1 MSSSFAPNLK
11 LIDADYENTAQRL
24 REIAESRYGC
34 VGVSSFQQNNEELTL
49 TYWESAEDIAAWR
62 RDPEHI
68 MAQRIGAEKWYEWYL
83 IQVATID
90 RAYHSAIL
98 VSSWAPPRPPRLGLA
113 QESEKS
119 AASRI

>member
-1 MSSSFAPNLK
+1 MIVVIFRAKLK
-11 LIDADYENTAQRL
+11 LIDEDFEKTGQRM
-24 REIAESRYGC
+24 RDIAESRYGC
-34 VGVSSFQQNNEELTL
+34 VGVTSFQQNNEELTL

-68 MAQRIGAEKWYEWYL
+68 MAQRIGAEKWYEWYV

-98 VSSWAPPRPPRLGLA
+98 PDTEKFGHLSLGKKRDPD
-113 QESEKS
+113 S
-119 AASRI
+119 